1 MYFCSMKK
9 IRAIVVDD
17 EQWARAVLTR
27 LLEQNCPTVEVVA
40 KCIDLVSAV
49 EQIKLLKPDVV
60 FLDVKMP
67 DYAGYEIINFFT
79 EIDFS
84 LIFVTA
90 FDQYAIKAFELNAV
104 DYLVKPIDRKK
115 LVLAVDKLTTKLEK
129 DSNLENYQELLKTIK
144 NKNFQKIILPEL
156 GNRRIVELSS
166 ILAIKADDTYCKVYL
181 KEEKIITV
189 SKTLKYFE
197 EILEDNPSFFRSHR
211 SWIINLEHVQKFNKT
226 DSTIIINDNLKAA
239 ISRKK
244 FEEFELAI
252 K

>member
-1 MYFCSMKK
+1 MEK
-9 IRAIVVDD
+9 IKAIVVDD
-17 EQWARAVLTR
+17 ERWARTVLTK
-27 LLEQNCPTVEVVA
+27 LLEQNCPTVEIVA
-40 KCIDLVSAV
+40 TCVDLVSAV
-49 EQIKLLKPDVV
+49 EQIKLLEPDVV

-79 EIDFS
+79 KINFS

-115 LVLAVDKLTTKLEK
+115 LVMAVDKLTTKLEK
-129 DSNLENYQELLKTIK
+129 ENYLESYEELLKTIK
-144 NKNFQKIILPEL
+144 SKGFKKIILPEL
-156 GNRRIVELSS
+156 GNRRIVDLST

-181 KEEKIITV
+181 KEKKTITV
-189 SKTLKYFE
+189 SKTLKHFE
-197 EILEDNPSFFRSHR
+197 ELLDDNPSFFRSHR
-211 SWIINLEHVQKFNKT
+211 SWIVNLEHVQQFNKT
-226 DSTIIINDNLKAA
+226 DNTIVINDNLKAT

>member
-1 MYFCSMKK
+1 MKNIK
-9 IRAIVVDD
+9 AIIVDD

-27 LLEQNCPTVEVVA
+27 LLEQNCPSVEVVA
-40 KCIDLVSAV
+40 KCVDLVSAV

-115 LVLAVDKLTTKLEK
+115 LVLAVDKLTAKLEK
-129 DSNLENYQELLKTIK
+129 ESNLESYQELLKTIK
-144 NKNFQKIILPEL
+144 SKTFKKIILPEL
-156 GNRRIVELSS
+156 GNRRIVELNS
-166 ILAIKADDTYCKVYL
+166 ILAIKADDTYCKIYL
-181 KEEKIITV
+181 KGEEKVITV

-197 EILEDNPSFFRSHR
+197 EILDENPSFFRSHR

-226 DSTIIINDNLKAA
+226 DSTIIINDNLNAA

>member
-1 MYFCSMKK
+1 MEK

-17 EQWARAVLTR
+17 EQWARTVLTR
-27 LLEQNCPTVEVVA
+27 LLEQNCPTVEVIA
-40 KCIDLVSAV
+40 KCVDVVSAV
-49 EQIKLLKPDVV
+49 EQIKLLEPDVV
-60 FLDVKMP
+60 FLDVNMP

-79 EIDFS
+79 EINFS

-115 LVLAVDKLTTKLEK
+115 LVLAVGKLTAKLEK
-129 DSNLENYQELLKTIK
+129 ENHLESYQELLKTIK
-144 NKNFQKIILPEL
+144 NQGGKKIILPEL

-166 ILAIKADDTYCKVYL
+166 ILAFQADDTYCKIYL
-181 KEEKIITV
+181 KEEKVITV
-189 SKTLKYFE
+189 SKTLKHFG
-197 EILEDNPSFFRSHR
+197 EILEGNPSFFRSHR
-211 SWIINLEHVQKFNKT
+211 SWIVNLEHIQKFNKT
-226 DSTIIINDNLKAA
+226 DSTIIIHNNLKAA

-244 FEEFELAI
+244 FEAFELAL